1 MKITALLD
9 QTKVVTVLDV
19 SIFET
24 AKVKFLDGTVRT
36 VSIERLKKI

>member
-1 MKITALLD
+1 MKTTALLD

-24 AKVKFLDGTVRT
+24 ARVKFLDGTIQV